1 MASDAKIG
9 LLLGLVFIFII
20 ALIINGLP
28 SFNESENNNEL
39 TTKMVSQQNNPPA
52 IAAKEREVI
61 NPRSLT
67 WKNPPET
74 ASPSAA
80 NQNVRLTTAVSESS
94 PAIVIKET
102 MAEQAIAAAAQAVAA
117 KKDEIPKTSFN
128 ETVSPK
134 VYVVS
139 KGDSLASIAIKF
151 YGSEQGNK
159 RANIAGIFE
168 ANRKLLKSPDQISI
182 GQELII
188 PPLPASAQDKNE
200 MAKVFSEK
208 EFVKVESVGA
218 RNLLANDYRPQRQEQ
233 TSWHVV
239 QQGDSLW
246 QIASERLGD
255 GNRYREIAKLNASV
269 LDGQDDLSIGMKL
282 KIPAK

>member
-28 SFNESENNNEL
+28 SFNENENNNEL

-61 NPRSLT
+61 NPRSLV
-67 WKNPPET
+67 WKKPSEIT
-74 ASPSAA
+74 SPYAG
-80 NQNVRLTTAVSESS
+80 NQDVRLTPVVPESS

-102 MAEQAIAAAAQAVAA
+102 MAEQAITAAAQAVAA
-117 KKDEIPKTSFN
+117 KDESPKTSSN

-139 KGDSLASIAIKF
+139 KGDSLASIALKF

-159 RANIAGIFE
+159 KINIAGIFQ
-168 ANRKLLKSPDQISI
+168 ANRKLLKSPDEISI
-182 GQELII
+182 GQKLII
-188 PPLPASAQDKNE
+188 PPLSVSLQDKGKVAE
-200 MAKVFSEK
+200 VFSEK
-208 EFVKVESVGA
+208 EFAKVESIGS
-218 RNLLANDYRPQRQEQ
+218 RSLLANDYRPQRQEQ
-233 TSWHVV
+233 TNWHVV
-239 QQGDSLW
+239 QEGDSLW
-246 QIASERLGD
+246 QIASECLGD

-269 LDGQDDLSIGMKL
+269 LDGEDNLSVGMKL